1 MQPGRKTLC
10 VRRYIAEEMEGKTRK
25 GKRRK
30 KEKKYVRRFSY
41 AKSRILYIVIVE
53 IVFERERER
62 ENIAL
67 GFIFPPFFSS
77 LNLPE
82 RTVWNDGI
90 ESDLHEKK
98 KKNREKIPSRPW
110 LNNTLMKRRRRRRR
124 REKKWK
130 LLLL

>member
-53 IVFERERER
+53 IVFEKERER
-62 ENIAL
+62 I
-67 GFIFPPFFSS
+67 
-77 LNLPE
+77 
-82 RTVWNDGI
+82 
-90 ESDLHEKK
+90 
-98 KKNREKIPSRPW
+98 
-110 LNNTLMKRRRRRRR
+110 
-124 REKKWK
+124 
-130 LLLL
+130 